1 MEEKITEEELCQY
14 AKQLSKSG
22 RFDHIDII
30 PEENIIEVYEGIN
43 SYTIFYGKSWDF
55 VLNPTISSR
64 QIELLEKNPELFVC
78 LNRRY
83 FFDNQDSRIFSE
95 EKTNK
100 LLRAAT
106 KGLEKMP
113 KSAERVEIQ
122 EKIMAK
128 VNGIKQEVKEIENF
142 NKNI

>member
-14 AKQLSKSG
+14 AKQLSRNG
-22 RFDHIDII
+22 RFDHIDVV

-43 SYTIFYGKSWDF
+43 SYTIFYGESLDF

-64 QIELLEKNPELFVC
+64 QIELLEKNPELFVR

-83 FFDNQDSRIFSE
+83 FFDNQDSNIFSQ

-106 KGLEKMP
+106 RGLEKMP
-113 KSAERVEIQ
+113 KSAEKVEIQ
-122 EKIMAK
+122 EKIMSK
-128 VNGIKQEVKEIENF
+128 VNGIKQEVKELEKF